1 MHEPIDN
8 KTREPI
14 NTITHEPII
23 SKMTLGG
30 HPIHPM
36 LIHFPVAALM
46 ALMATDITYLLS
58 GDYFWARASL
68 WLAGVGALGG
78 WVSGSVGLIDLILV
92 PRIRRLITAW
102 CHATLAVMLLSLAS
116 LNWLVR
122 IDDAEALIWPWGI
135 YLSVLTGVLIAITSN
150 LGGKLVYERAV
161 GVDIDVTT
169 SESGKQ

>member
-1 MHEPIDN
+1 MQEPIM
-8 KTREPI
+8 
-14 NTITHEPII
+14 

-46 ALMATDITYLLS
+46 GLMATDIAYLLS
-58 GDYFWARASL
+58 DDYFWARASL

-78 WVSGSVGLIDLILV
+78 WVSGGVGLIDLIAV

-116 LNWLVR
+116 LNWLFR
-122 IDDAEALIWPWGI
+122 IDGADALIWPWGV
-135 YLSVLTGVLIAITSN
+135 YLSVLTGLLIAVTSN

-161 GVDIDVTT
+161 GVDIEVAT
-169 SESGKQ
+169 SDTSKQ